1 MARRIRALVTG
12 YVQGVSYRASTVA
25 EARRLGLVGWVRNC
39 DDGSVELEAEG
50 DDGPLAML
58 VAWCEHGPP
67 AARVTHVKIEELD
80 PDGGSRGFS
89 IRYDR

>member
-25 EARRLGLVGWVRNC
+25 EARRLGLCGWVRNC
-39 DDGSVELEAEG
+39 EDGSVELEAEG
-50 DDGPLAML
+50 DDAPLAAL

-67 AARVTHVKIEELD
+67 TARVTHVKIEELD
-80 PDGGSRGFS
+80 PDGGRRGFS
-89 IRYDR
+89 IRY